1 MAAPVRLE
9 LKTHGVTA
17 SPLKSAKNA
26 TLLYFKGIQ
35 RFIQYAGYHL
45 VTTFLY
51 IFTNFEQRTDSPLF
65 SIYELANI
73 PIYINI
79 VARTRTRARTSYHFT

>member
-9 LKTHGVTA
+9 LTTHGLTA
-17 SPLKSAKNA
+17 RPLKTDKNA

-35 RFIQYAGYHL
+35 RFIKYAGYHL
-45 VTTFLY
+45 VT
-51 IFTNFEQRTDSPLF
+51 IFKPFFHYFEQRTDSPLF

-79 VARTRTRARTSYHFT
+79 VARTRTRARELRYSI